1 MNTKLSITIA
11 VFSIMIAVALAPTLL
26 NQGFAAKT
34 TTSTC
39 TKANGDVVQGTCP
52 GKSGSNGNAN
62 QCQESQT
69 KAGQGKGA
77 GEIKDQS
84 QSC

>member
-34 TTSTC
+34 TKSTC
-39 TKANGDVVQGTCP
+39 TKANGDVVQGPCP
-52 GKSGSNGNAN
+52 GK
-62 QCQESQT
+62 
-69 KAGQGKGA
+69 
-77 GEIKDQS
+77 
-84 QSC
+84 